1 MVATVPFS
9 LYMCVKVVQ
18 EYERAVIF
26 RLGRLVKGGAK
37 VTEEEMVK
45 MMIFVL
51 SGSGNILHHPLHRY
65 LQEGRPQ
72 DRQLRCASTRG
83 EALFSARWK

>member
-1 MVATVPFS
+1 MAATVPFS

-37 VTEEEMVK
+37 VCGRMGE
-45 MMIFVL
+45 L
-51 SGSGNILHHPLHRY
+51 SGREMITDVSLV
-65 LQEGRPQ
+65 
-72 DRQLRCASTRG
+72 LRVRG
-83 EALFSARWK
+83 FFS

>member
-1 MVATVPFS
+1 MTCSVVATVPFS

-37 VTEEEMVK
+37 VSVRSNMRDLQCQLLL
-45 MMIFVL
+45 FL
-51 SGSGNILHHPLHRY
+51 SGPRHILHHPVH
-65 LQEGRPQ
+65 
-72 DRQLRCASTRG
+72 
-83 EALFSARWK
+83 

>member
-1 MVATVPFS
+1 MAATVPFS

-37 VTEEEMVK
+37 VCGRMGEQPGGEM
-45 MMIFVL
+45 ITDLSIVL
-51 SGSGNILHHPLHRY
+51 RV
-65 LQEGRPQ
+65 
-72 DRQLRCASTRG
+72 RG
-83 EALFSARWK
+83 YSS

>member
-1 MVATVPFS
+1 MATVPFS

-37 VTEEEMVK
+37 VSVRSQHETFTMSTSA
-45 MMIFVL
+45 IFVRAPAYSSSSRAL
-51 SGSGNILHHPLHRY
+51 IHTKRWIFVQS
-65 LQEGRPQ
+65 
-72 DRQLRCASTRG
+72 ASTFLLR
-83 EALFSARWK
+83 R